1 MKKIILQ
8 HWNGPM
14 REMEKISVQSMKDY
28 ASYLGVEY
36 RLLEGHPFQRGLS
49 SQLQKLA
56 MFNEEFDEYDTTLM
70 VDTDMVCV
78 KDLKDDVFELPG
90 IGMHTPYQTEIFQKY
105 QVRIPHMSDKRYAY
119 WGGAIYKMS
128 RELRQMLRAHISDD
142 DLRQSHN
149 YKFHD
154 EFYTHRLAM
163 LAKLPLEPEPIPA
176 EWCYCSYKPNPKSA
190 KMIHVRPRIRF
201 GQPQKAPKIDNYN
214 MLKEQGVF

>member
-36 RLLEGHPFQRGLS
+36 RLLEGHPFKRGLS

-90 IGMHTPYQTEIFQKY
+90 LVCTHHIKQKFFRSIKFVFLTCLTNAMHIG
-105 QVRIPHMSDKRYAY
+105 VA
-119 WGGAIYKMS
+119 
-128 RELRQMLRAHISDD
+128 
-142 DLRQSHN
+142 QS
-149 YKFHD
+149 
-154 EFYTHRLAM
+154 
-163 LAKLPLEPEPIPA
+163 
-176 EWCYCSYKPNPKSA
+176 
-190 KMIHVRPRIRF
+190 IR
-201 GQPQKAPKIDNYN
+201 
-214 MLKEQGVF
+214 